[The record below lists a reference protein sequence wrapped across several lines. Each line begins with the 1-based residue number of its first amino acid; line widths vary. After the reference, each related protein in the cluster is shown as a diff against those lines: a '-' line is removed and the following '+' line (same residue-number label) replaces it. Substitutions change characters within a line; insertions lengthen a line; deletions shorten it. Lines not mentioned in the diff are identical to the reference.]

1 MKRAL
6 VIVLA
11 VGCIA
16 PRPPLHG
23 AGKITPNIV
32 APIPVV
38 VAPEEPS
45 FASFTAPIEQAITEG
60 KMPGCVVVVGRHD
73 RVLFTKA
80 YGNRAVAPER
90 APMTS
95 DTVFDLASLTK
106 PVATATSIMILVE
119 RGLVSLDAPASKYI
133 PELAR
138 LPPFT
143 VRQLLLHESGL
154 VADTAVEDWT
164 HGMDEGLRRL
174 ALYKMAA
181 QPGEKF
187 VYSDV
192 GFIVLGEIVKRVSG
206 SDLATFAARE
216 IFAPLAMSETM
227 FLPTPELK
235 RRAAPTE
242 QRDGAFLT
250 GDVHDPRAYA
260 LGGVAGHAGLFS
272 TAGDL
277 SRFARAMLG
286 RGELD
291 GHRIFSRATADL
303 SFTKPPKSL
312 GGRTLGWDSDST
324 YAKNRAKSFSPH
336 AFGHGGFTGTALW
349 IDPDRDLFVL
359 FLSNRVHP
367 DGKGAIN
374 PLVADLGELAI
385 AATDTATGLDVLRD
399 DHFKELAG
407 ARVGLVTNTSAR
419 GRDGKSAIDAFKDA
433 TELKLA
439 ALFSP
444 EHGISADRDA
454 LVADSKYGEVP
465 VYSLYGDRF
474 APSAD
479 VLEGLDAIV
488 FDLQDA
494 GVRFYT
500 YASTMRR
507 AMRVASDAGLRF
519 VVLDR
524 PNPLGGA
531 LVQGP
536 IFSGKTSFVNHDA
549 LPVRHGMTMGELAR
563 LFASEDGTG
572 AKLEIVKMKNWRREA
587 YYDATGLEWTSP
599 SPNLRSIAEVVLYP
613 ALGLLE
619 GTNVSVGRG
628 TETPFERLGAPWIDG
643 ATLSR
648 ALASANLPGVA
659 FAEATFS
666 PESSIYKGE
675 TCHGVERRRH
685 RSRRVR
691 PDPHGRRDRHRARG
705 ELPDDVEA
713 RQDGRPPRRRA
724 NARRDSRQAPARR
737 DRANVGRRPRRV
749 QGEAHRLSAVLGG
762 GDR

>member
-6 VIVLA
+6 LLVLA
-11 VGCIA
+11 VGCHSA
-16 PRPPLHG
+16 RPPVRP
-23 AGKITPNIV
+23 AAKVTPKIV
-32 APIPVV
+32 APIPIIVE
-38 VAPEEPS
+38 AEDPS
-45 FASFTAPIEQAITEG
+45 FATLTAPIEQALADG
-60 KMPGCVVVVGRHD
+60 KMPGCVVAIGRRD

-80 YGNRAVAPER
+80 YGERSVQPER
-90 APMTS
+90 VAMTS

-119 RGLVSLDAPASKYI
+119 RGLVSLDAPASKYV
-133 PELAR
+133 PELAS

-154 VADTAVEDWT
+154 VADTVIDDWK
-164 HGMDEGLRRL
+164 HGTAAGLKLL
-174 ALYKMAA
+174 AAHKMAA

-187 VYSDV
+187 IYSDA

-206 SDLATFAARE
+206 SDEAAFASRE
-216 IFAPLAMSETM
+216 IFGPLGMSETM
-227 FLPTPELK
+227 FLPSQELK
-235 RRAAPTE
+235 KRAAPTE
-242 QRDGAFLT
+242 QRDGVFMT
-250 GDVHDPRAYA
+250 GDVHDPRAFA
-260 LGGVAGHAGLFS
+260 LGGIAGHAGLFS
-272 TAGDL
+272 TAADL

-291 GHRIFSRATADL
+291 GHRIFSCATADL
-303 SFTKPPKSL
+303 FFTKPSTSL

-324 YAKNRAKSFSPH
+324 YAKNRAKSFSLH

-349 IDPDRDLFVL
+349 IDPDLDLFVL

-385 AATDTATGLDVLRD
+385 AATSTATGLDVLRD

-419 GRDGKSAIDAFKDA
+419 TRDGKSAIDVFKDA
-433 TELKLA
+433 TEVKLT

-454 LVADSKYGEVP
+454 LVGDSKYGDVTI
-465 VYSLYGDRF
+465 YSLYGDRF
-474 APSAD
+474 APPSE
-479 VLEGLDAIV
+479 VLKGLDAIV

-507 AMRVASDAGLRF
+507 AMKVASDAGLRF

-524 PNPLGGA
+524 PNPIDGVD
-531 LVQGP
+531 VQGP
-536 IFSGKTSFVNHDA
+536 IFSGKTSFVNHGA
-549 LPVRHGMTMGELAR
+549 LPVRHGMTIGELAR

-572 AKLEIVKMKNWRREA
+572 AKLEIVKMKNWHRDA
-587 YYDATGLEWTSP
+587 YYDATGLPWTSP

-613 ALGLLE
+613 ALGLVE

-628 TETPFERLGAPWIDG
+628 TEAPFERLGAPWIDG
-643 ATLSR
+643 GALAHT
-648 ALASANLPGVA
+648 LASAKLPGVS

-675 TCHGVERRRH
+675 TCHGV
-685 RSRRVR
+685 SVS
-691 PDPHGRRDRHRARG
+691 
-705 ELPDDVEA
+705 VT
-713 RQDGRPPRRRA
+713 
-724 NARRDSRQAPARR
+724 
-737 DRANVGRRPRRV
+737 DRATFEPIRTGVAIAIALTTAYPMTWRIEKMDGLLGDARTLDAIRSKRPLDEIVRSWDEGLAAFKAKRS
-749 QGEAHRLSAVLGG
+749 GFLLY
-762 GDR
+762 

>member
-1 MKRAL
+1 VKRFFAL
-6 VIVLA
+6 VL
-11 VGCIA
+11 VGCGATHTPPHAQAKIA
-16 PRPPLHG
+16 P
-23 AGKITPNIV
+23 K
-32 APIPVV
+32 V
-38 VAPEEPS
+38 VAPPPPPIVETVDPS
-45 FASFTAPIEQAITEG
+45 FASLTAPIEQAITEG
-60 KMPGCVVVVGRHD
+60 KMPGCVVAIGRHD

-80 YGNRAVAPER
+80 YGDRSLQPER
-90 APMTS
+90 SSMTS

-119 RGLVSLDAPASKYI
+119 RGLVSLDALASKYV
-133 PELAR
+133 PELAP

-154 VADTAVEDWT
+154 VADTGIDDWKR
-164 HGMDEGLRRL
+164 GAEGGLKLL
-174 ALYKMAA
+174 AAHKMAA

-187 VYSDV
+187 VYSDA

-206 SDLATFAARE
+206 SDEATFAARE
-216 IFAPLAMSETM
+216 IFGPLGMSETM

-235 RRAAPTE
+235 KRAAPTE
-242 QRDGAFLT
+242 QRDGAFMM
-250 GDVHDPRAYA
+250 GDVHDPRAFA

-272 TAGDL
+272 TAADL

-303 SFTKPPKSL
+303 FFTKPVSSL
-312 GGRTLGWDSDST
+312 GGRTLGWDSESA
-324 YAKNRAKSFSPH
+324 YAKNRAKSFSAH

-407 ARVGLVTNTSAR
+407 ARIGLVTNTSAR
-419 GRDGKSAIDAFKDA
+419 GRDGKTAIDVFKDA
-433 TELKLA
+433 SEVKLS

-454 LVADSKYGEVP
+454 LVADSKYGDVP

-479 VLEGLDAIV
+479 VLKGLDAIV

-524 PNPLGGA
+524 PNPLGG
-531 LVQGP
+531 LDVQGP
-536 IFSGKTSFVNHDA
+536 IFSGKTSFVNHGA

-572 AKLEIVKMKNWRREA
+572 TKLEVVKMKNWRRDA
-587 YYDATGLEWTSP
+587 YFDATGLAWTSP

-613 ALGLLE
+613 ALGLVE

-628 TETPFERLGAPWIDG
+628 TDAPFERLGAPWIDG
-643 ATLSR
+643 GALVRSLAT
-648 ALASANLPGVA
+648 ANLPGVA

-675 TCHGVERRRH
+675 TCHGVSVSVTD
-685 RSRRVR
+685 RSAFDPIRTGVAIAIALSTAYPTTWRLEKMDGLLGDARTLDAIRGKRPLDEIVR
-691 PDPHGRRDRHRARG
+691 GWD
-705 ELPDDVEA
+705 
-713 RQDGRPPRRRA
+713 
-724 NARRDSRQAPARR
+724 
-737 DRANVGRRPRRV
+737 
-749 QGEAHRLSAVLGG
+749 QGIAAFKTKRSGFLLY
-762 GDR
+762 

>member
-1 MKRAL
+1 MHVTAK
-6 VIVLA
+6 
-11 VGCIA
+11 IA
-16 PRPPLHG
+16 P
-23 AGKITPNIV
+23 KVITQVPIV
-32 APIPVV
+32 VEA
-38 VAPEEPS
+38 EDPS
-45 FASFTAPIEQAITEG
+45 FASLTAPIDRAIAEG
-60 KMPGCVVVVGRHD
+60 KMPGCVVAIGRHD

-80 YGNRAVAPER
+80 YGDRAIAPER
-90 APMTS
+90 AAMTS

-106 PVATATSIMILVE
+106 PLATATSIMILAE
-119 RGLVSLDAPASKYI
+119 RGIVSLDAPASKYV
-133 PELAR
+133 PELAP

-143 VRQLLLHESGL
+143 IRQLLLHESGL
-154 VADTAVEDWT
+154 VADTAVEDWKRGIET
-164 HGMDEGLRRL
+164 GMTQL
-174 ALYKMAA
+174 AAHKMAA

-187 VYSDV
+187 LYSDA
-192 GFIVLGEIVKRVSG
+192 GFIVLGEIVRRVSG
-206 SDLATFAARE
+206 SDFAAFAKRE
-216 IFAPLAMSETM
+216 IWEPLGMTETM
-227 FLPTPELK
+227 FLPSAELK
-235 RRAAPTE
+235 KRAAPTE
-242 QRDGAFLT
+242 QRDGAFMI
-250 GDVHDPRAYA
+250 GDVHDPRAFA

-272 TAGDL
+272 TAADL

-303 SFTKPPKSL
+303 FFTKPPNSL
-312 GGRTLGWDSDST
+312 GGRTLGWDADST
-324 YAKNRAKSFSPH
+324 YAKNRAKSFSLH

-367 DGKGAIN
+367 DGKGAVN
-374 PLVADLGELAI
+374 PLVADLGDLAV
-385 AATDTATGLDVLRD
+385 AATDTATGLDVLRE

-419 GRDGKSAIDAFKDA
+419 GRDGKTAIDAFNDA
-433 TELKLA
+433 TEVKLT

-454 LVADSKYGEVP
+454 LVADSKYGDVP
-465 VYSLYGDRF
+465 IYSLYGDRF

-479 VLEGLDAIV
+479 VLKGLDAIV

-524 PNPLGGA
+524 PNPLNGID
-531 LVQGP
+531 VQGP
-536 IFSGKTSFVNHDA
+536 IFSGKTSFVNHGA

-563 LFASEDGTG
+563 LFASEDGIG
-572 AKLEIVKMKNWRREA
+572 AKLEIVKMKNWRRDA
-587 YYDATGLEWTSP
+587 YYDATGLQWTSP
-599 SPNLRSIAEVVLYP
+599 SPNLRSIAAVVLYP
-613 ALGLLE
+613 ALGLVE

-628 TETPFERLGAPWIDG
+628 TEAPFERLGAPWIDG
-643 ATLSR
+643 GALAHT
-648 ALASANLPGVA
+648 LASAKLPGVA

-675 TCHGVERRRH
+675 KCHGVSVVVTDRTAFDPIRTGVAIAIALSTAYPMTWRLEKMEGLLGDARTLDAIRTKRPLDEIV
-685 RSRRVR
+685 RSW
-691 PDPHGRRDRHRARG
+691 
-705 ELPDDVEA
+705 E
-713 RQDGRPPRRRA
+713 DGLAAFKTKR
-724 NARRDSRQAPARR
+724 S
-737 DRANVGRRPRRV
+737 GF
-749 QGEAHRLSAVLGG
+749 LLY
-762 GDR
+762 